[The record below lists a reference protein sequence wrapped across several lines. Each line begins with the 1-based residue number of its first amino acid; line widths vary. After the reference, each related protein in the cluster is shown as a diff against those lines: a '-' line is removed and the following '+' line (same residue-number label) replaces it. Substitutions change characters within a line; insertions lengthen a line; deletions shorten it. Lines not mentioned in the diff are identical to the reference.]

1 MVIDGDRLV
10 KFTPQENKR
19 KGKAGQLSGMDTEPK
34 RMGRP
39 KKEIDKTEFRKLCEL
54 QCTLGEI
61 AGFFDC
67 SEDTIQNWC
76 KREFDENFSAVYK
89 RMSEGGKVSLR
100 RHMMKLS
107 EKSAIMAIFLAK
119 NWLGMTDNVE
129 VKADTS
135 LMQTLVDV
143 VQGKQEIADT
153 EPISDEDLKNYIL

>member
-1 MVIDGDRLV
+1 M
-10 KFTPQENKR
+10 N
-19 KGKAGQLSGMDTEPK
+19 GMDTEPK
-34 RMGRP
+34 KMGRP
-39 KKEIDKTEFRKLCEL
+39 RREIDKTEFRKLCEL

-100 RHMMKLS
+100 RHMLKLS

-119 NWLGMTDNVE
+119 NWLGMSDNVE
-129 VKADTS
+129 IKADTS

-143 VQGKQEIADT
+143 VQGKQEIADS
-153 EPISDEDLKNYIL
+153 EPVSDEDLKNYIL